1 MIMADI
7 IENEDL
13 FEQMLND
20 YLPEDKKK
28 GDMIEATIMRKDT
41 EFSYLDLN
49 NKLEGRILTR
59 KSH

>member
-28 GDMIEATIMRKDT
+28 GDMLEATIMRKDT
-41 EFSYLDLN
+41 EFS
-49 NKLEGRILTR
+49 
-59 KSH
+59 

>member
-20 YLPEDKKK
+20 YLPEDNKK
-28 GDMIEATIMRKDT
+28 GDMI
-41 EFSYLDLN
+41 
-49 NKLEGRILTR
+49 
-59 KSH
+59 